1 MPFYKATIGLILSFD
16 IQVDESKTAQS
27 YIIPIKENNMATF
40 LTNEWFEQVEQ
51 MGNEAGELNLP
62 PALANMIVNL
72 KVSDAEQDIEAN
84 FANGLLHRGLNEAAT
99 TTLLLDRD
107 ILQSIIT
114 DFDTNQIM
122 GAFMSG
128 KIRVE
133 GDMSQLMAVQ
143 TARPSAEQKELYR
156 RIKSMTTMA

>member
-1 MPFYKATIGLILSFD
+1 
-16 IQVDESKTAQS
+16 
-27 YIIPIKENNMATF
+27 MAVF
-40 LTNEWFEQVEQ
+40 LTDEWFEQVEK

-62 PALANMIVNL
+62 PVLANMVVNL
-72 KVSDAEQDIEAN
+72 KVAEADKTIEAN
-84 FANGLLHRGLNEAAT
+84 FANGLLHRGLNDNAT

-114 DFDTNQIM
+114 DFDTNEIM
-122 GAFMSG
+122 GAFMGG

-143 TARPSAEQKELYR
+143 TARPSAEQKDLYS
-156 RIKSMTTMA
+156 RIKSITTMA

>member
-1 MPFYKATIGLILSFD
+1 
-16 IQVDESKTAQS
+16 
-27 YIIPIKENNMATF
+27 MAVF
-40 LTNEWFEQVEQ
+40 LTNEWFEQVEK
-51 MGNEAGELNLP
+51 MGQEAGELNLP

-72 KVSDAEQDIEAN
+72 KVSDTDQDIEAN
-84 FANGLLHRGLNEAAT
+84 FTNGLLHRGLNDAAT
-99 TTLLLDRD
+99 TTLLLDRS

-143 TARPSAEQKELYR
+143 TARPSTEQKELYSS
-156 RIKSMTTMA
+156 IKSMTTMA

>member
-1 MPFYKATIGLILSFD
+1 
-16 IQVDESKTAQS
+16 
-27 YIIPIKENNMATF
+27 MAVF
-40 LTNEWFEQVEQ
+40 LTNEWFEQVEK
-51 MGNEAGELNLP
+51 MGQEAGELNLP

-72 KVSDAEQDIEAN
+72 KLSDTDQDIEAN
-84 FANGLLHRGLNEAAT
+84 FTNGLLHRGLNDAAT
-99 TTLLLDRD
+99 TTLLLDRS

-143 TARPSAEQKELYR
+143 TARPSTEQKEFYS

>member
-1 MPFYKATIGLILSFD
+1 
-16 IQVDESKTAQS
+16 
-27 YIIPIKENNMATF
+27 MAVF
-40 LTNEWFEQVEQ
+40 LTDEWFEQVEQ
-51 MGNEAGELNLP
+51 MGQEAGELNLP

-84 FANGLLHRGLNEAAT
+84 FANGLLHRGLNDAAT
-99 TTLLLDRD
+99 TTLLLDRS

-114 DFDTNQIM
+114 DFDTNEIM
-122 GAFMSG
+122 GAFMGG

-143 TARPSAEQKELYR
+143 TARPSTEQKELYS